1 MGVVSKIALVL
12 VIIGALNWGLVGLFR
27 FDCVGWLLGGTASIF
42 SRIVFTIV
50 GLAALVA
57 IPMLFERERPEQ
69 PGRPDGE

>member
-50 GLAALVA
+50 GLAAIVA
-57 IPMLFERERPEQ
+57 IPMLFEKDRPEQ
-69 PGRPDGE
+69 PGSPESE